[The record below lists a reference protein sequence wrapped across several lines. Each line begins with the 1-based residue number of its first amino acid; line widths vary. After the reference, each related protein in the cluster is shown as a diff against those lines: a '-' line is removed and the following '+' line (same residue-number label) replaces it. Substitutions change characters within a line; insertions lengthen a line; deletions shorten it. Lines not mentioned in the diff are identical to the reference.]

1 MVRNEEEKDEVRN
14 ILIQNRKELDR
25 AGYLGQAGI
34 PQSLQNPIK
43 DVQTDSVFGGS
54 NDMKRFGIGGF
65 RDASVYAIQAEI
77 KRESEDIIDVKG
89 SVRRENTIR
98 KNMTQGMSDI
108 RAAKRVRCF
117 QVLDFR
123 ALDDIESCSDLSFNF
138 HSSNKIDSHIP
149 KYIKN
154 VHSFRIVFGSAKNA
168 FQLRNDDEE
177 VENKKSNNSD
187 AEDSVRTRSRCCTRT
202 MMAHSNIQRL
212 KYTHTHTHRVNLFP
226 PSMLRIRCVPAKK
239 YGLVGTRVILLSS
252 ESHHFR
258 RRLHLSLRQ
267 ATAVILLKRY
277 PARRAKRNNKTQ

>member
-1 MVRNEEEKDEVRN
+1 MNLIISRDIFKHHTTHYTQILEGLDRPQEMPHSDEAEKDGSPESV
-14 ILIQNRKELDR
+14 LVQNRKELDR
-25 AGYLGQAGI
+25 VGYLGHAGI
-34 PQSLQNPIK
+34 PQSLQNRMK

-123 ALDDIESCSDLSFNF
+123 ALDGIESRSDLSFNF

-154 VHSFRIVFGSAKNA
+154 VHSFRIVFGTAKNA

-202 MMAHSNIQRL
+202 MAHSNIQ
-212 KYTHTHTHRVNLFP
+212 
-226 PSMLRIRCVPAKK
+226 
-239 YGLVGTRVILLSS
+239 
-252 ESHHFR
+252 
-258 RRLHLSLRQ
+258 
-267 ATAVILLKRY
+267 
-277 PARRAKRNNKTQ
+277 KTQINIHIHTG